1 MQISRIF
8 GAKTTILR
16 AFQTFFAYNTSV
28 ETPRGAKDFGR
39 FLDAF
44 LKESNFPKKDQFF
57 GKLSICQNMA
67 ELVIVTLLKGYILF
81 KLVRC
86 VVFNNPIIT

>member
-16 AFQTFFAYNTSV
+16 AFQTFLHTTHQQKPLEAQ
-28 ETPRGAKDFGR
+28 EIW
-39 FLDAF
+39 AF
-44 LKESNFPKKDQFF
+44 FRCFPKRKQLSEKVQFF

-67 ELVIVTLLKGYILF
+67 ELVIVTLLKGVHTLQAGQMCSF
-81 KLVRC
+81 
-86 VVFNNPIIT
+86 